1 MQDLVKQ
8 MPVFNP
14 SEEEFQDPISY
25 IESLISG
32 AANIS

>member
-8 MPVFNP
+8 MPVFSP
-14 SEEEFQDPISY
+14 TEEEFLDPISY

-32 AANIS
+32 PANIS